1 MTIRLPFNDRTQEAS
16 WVFINHKNIELNRLP
31 PHEVAALPSSTQS
44 VDLQSGSCRLQENQS
59 VPTVASPPVSARTSR
74 LNFGYQRSY
83 FDVEYTRTNLG

>member
-31 PHEVAALPSSTQS
+31 PDEVAALPSSTQS
-44 VDLQSGSCRLQENQS
+44 VDLQSDSCRLQKNQS
-59 VPTVASPPVSARTSR
+59 VPTVASPPVSVRNSR